1 LADSPAGARN
11 PARAAAVFVA
21 ALSFRTIDSNIYAA
35 FPTGTHFM
43 WHVLAAAAVYL
54 AMRAFTASLWAAPAQ

>member
-1 LADSPAGARN
+1 LAESPAGARN

-21 ALSFRTIDSNIYAA
+21 ALSFRTIDSNICAA